1 MRKLFYWLYEE
12 YLTPE
17 RIEVPLMIKL
27 RSFVFASSLAK
38 LSIGLWLLNPYYNT
52 FATSSTYDTL
62 KTQVTEPGFGLL
74 LSLIGL
80 IGMYGVGA
88 GITQLRAFVGYSSL
102 LIYLYLA
109 TMFAISNIQ
118 GLAIPLWGTMAVCE
132 FINCTVWNS
141 DVYRRFKSNSG
152 G

>member
-1 MRKLFYWLYEE
+1 MKRTLRWLYEE

-17 RIEVPLMIKL
+17 RVKVPLMIKL
-27 RSFVFASSLAK
+27 RSFVFASALAK

-52 FATSSTYDTL
+52 FATNPVYDTL

-74 LSLIGL
+74 LFLMGFL
-80 IGMYGVGA
+80 GMYGVAA
-88 GITQLRAFVGYSSL
+88 GIAQLRVIVGYSSL

-132 FINCTVWNS
+132 FINCTVWNG
-141 DVYRRFKSNSG
+141 DVYRRFQANSEE
-152 G
+152 